1 MYFTSAIGIS
11 NLYTESNNDNVAI
24 PDFPDIKEDKTSSG
38 LIPIEEAI
46 PNPVMKIR
54 FANLYFLI
62 FRNIL
67 SHCSD

>member
-46 PNPVMKIR
+46 PNPVMKTR
-54 FANLYFLI
+54 FANLHFLI